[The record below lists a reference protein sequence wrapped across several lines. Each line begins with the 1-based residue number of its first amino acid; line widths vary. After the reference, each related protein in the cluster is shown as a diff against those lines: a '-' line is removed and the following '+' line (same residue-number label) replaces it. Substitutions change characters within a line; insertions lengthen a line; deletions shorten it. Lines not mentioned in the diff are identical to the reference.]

1 MRRQET
7 DDIKRRFN
15 ELKKLNFSD
24 TPPSPQSPLTKP
36 VIDSLFD
43 DTFDTFFTLA
53 DSPVYST
60 FPPTNT
66 NVIKNDSDRPFTDFN
81 KDTNVIE
88 MIPKIEK
95 KKAIDKKELSDQLSK
110 LFPDITNTG
119 EIPEKTDENI
129 ANLPIDKLVE
139 ILSKTDKGQ
148 ICKALKF
155 FVGEKVKDLTILG
168 FS

>member
-1 MRRQET
+1 
-7 DDIKRRFN
+7 
-15 ELKKLNFSD
+15 
-24 TPPSPQSPLTKP
+24 
-36 VIDSLFD
+36 
-43 DTFDTFFTLA
+43 
-53 DSPVYST
+53 
-60 FPPTNT
+60 
-66 NVIKNDSDRPFTDFN
+66 
-81 KDTNVIE
+81 

-95 KKAIDKKELSDQLSK
+95 KEPIDKKELSDQLSK
-110 LFPDITNTG
+110 LFPHITNTG

-148 ICKALKF
+148 ICEALKF

>member
-43 DTFDTFFTLA
+43 DIFDTFFTLA

-66 NVIKNDSDRPFTDFN
+66 NVIKNDSNRPFTDFN

-95 KKAIDKKELSDQLSK
+95 KKAHR
-110 LFPDITNTG
+110 
-119 EIPEKTDENI
+119 
-129 ANLPIDKLVE
+129 
-139 ILSKTDKGQ
+139 
-148 ICKALKF
+148 
-155 FVGEKVKDLTILG
+155 
-168 FS
+168 